1 MEKQTTAKSVNNQM
15 DDLNQADPL
24 MSEKDRSLNFKM
36 NMKTA
41 ANSINHH
48 SVASTNPADPLMREK
63 EQRLKIKT
71 NMKVQ
76 FLTVSSDFGKISSP

>member
-1 MEKQTTAKSVNNQM
+1 MEQQNTANSINNQVAGS
-15 DDLNQADPL
+15 NQADPL
-24 MSEKDRSLNFKM
+24 MGEKDKRLNFKT
-36 NMKTA
+36 NMKIA
-41 ANSINHH
+41 SKSINHH